1 MPMTQIVGQ
10 SHVSRDRLAPARGGK
25 VTVAHQRLYQTGAYP
40 AAVIAHL
47 PSAGAQVALSLLGK
61 GAHPAHALKAAGYH
75 QQMTG
80 YQPHGATIQS
90 PHETSL
96 VSNGPREFPM
106 GFGLTPVAAGANVII
121 NAQPQV
127 NYRPSRLVVPDSVA
141 PSFMINDFKIGMRSQ
156 LVAPGAL
163 PAQSFTQEAVGTAM
177 HLDTVNVGQFVTLDV
192 TNVSTQTVNFAAA
205 LFGCTLNS

>member
-1 MPMTQIVGQ
+1 M
-10 SHVSRDRLAPARGGK
+10 SRNAGYAPARGGK

-40 AAVIAHL
+40 AAVIAQL
-47 PSAGAQVALSLLGK
+47 PSNGAQVALSLLGK
-61 GAHPAHALKAAGYH
+61 GAHPAHALKAAGYLPAV
-75 QQMTG
+75 QMTG
-80 YQPHGATIQS
+80 YQPHGATVGS
-90 PHETSL
+90 PRDTPL

-121 NAQPQV
+121 NANPQV